1 MKIIAIATRKADAPP
16 EAFAPHLESE
26 ANTALSLYR
35 DETVREIYSRADGK
49 GAILVMEC
57 RDEAH
62 ALQVLQTLPLAR
74 VGLLS
79 FDIYGAKPYRGIVQ
93 HVK

>member
-1 MKIIAIATRKADAPP
+1 MKIIVIATRKADAKP
-16 EAFAPHLESE
+16 EAFAPHLDAE
-26 ANTALSLYR
+26 ANAALVMYR
-35 DETVREIYSRADGK
+35 DEIVREIYSRSDGK
-49 GAILVMEC
+49 GAILVLEC

-74 VGLLS
+74 AGLLS
-79 FDIYGAKPYRGIVQ
+79 FEIHGVKPYRGIVQ

>member
-1 MKIIAIATRKADAPP
+1 MKIVVIATRKADAKP
-16 EAFAPHLESE
+16 EAFAPHHD
-26 ANTALSLYR
+26 AALVMYR
-35 DETVREIYSRADGK
+35 DEIVREIYSRTDGK
-49 GAILVMEC
+49 GAILVLEC

-74 VGLLS
+74 AGLLS
-79 FDIYGAKPYRGIVQ
+79 FEIYGAKPYRGIVQ